1 MVYLSS
7 RQAPLD
13 ILFTSWLVSSSAL
26 MAIVAYVIIG
36 GKEEHYD
43 DDDDDLS
50 NTDETQNKTV
60 FYSYWQN
67 YITISVIFILMDL
80 RCLT

>member
-13 ILFTSWLVSSSAL
+13 ILFTTWLVSSSAL
-26 MAIVAYVIIG
+26 MAIVAYDIIG

-43 DDDDDLS
+43 DDDQGSQERNPRPL
-50 NTDETQNKTV
+50 
-60 FYSYWQN
+60 
-67 YITISVIFILMDL
+67 
-80 RCLT
+80 